1 LPASVRILGMEPLVA
16 VGVLISA
23 VASGIWTLRSR
34 TVAAAERVRALRRAN
49 ADLDARL
56 LASVLES
63 RGP

>member
-1 LPASVRILGMEPLVA
+1 MEPLVA